1 MILYISSYKKISD
14 IQEDFN
20 AAYPFLK
27 IEFYQTAGK
36 PGSAVRQKLNKTSSL
51 AIAGLW
57 AAGELEIYDTMTVG
71 QLEKTFRDKFGITV
85 QVSRK
90 SGTLWLETTMTDNW
104 TLKQQNGHGKE
115 LSEPLQKNNVIDE
128 DRYEGDDH

>member
-1 MILYISSYKKISD
+1 MILYISSYKTISD

-36 PGSAVRQKLNKTSSL
+36 PGLAGRQKLNKTSSL
-51 AIAGLW
+51 ATTGMRAE
-57 AAGELEIYDTMTVG
+57 GELEINDTMTVG

-115 LSEPLQKNNVIDE
+115 LSEPLQKNNAIDE
-128 DRYEGDDH
+128 DRFEGE

>member
-1 MILYISSYKKISD
+1 MILYISSYKTISD

-36 PGSAVRQKLNKTSSL
+36 PGLAGRQKLNKTSSL
-51 AIAGLW
+51 ATAGMR
-57 AAGELEIYDTMTVG
+57 AEGELEINDTMTVG

-90 SGTLWLETTMTDNW
+90 SGTIWLETTMTDNW

-115 LSEPLQKNNVIDE
+115 LSEPLQKNNTIDE
-128 DRYEGDDH
+128 DRFEGE

>member
-51 AIAGLW
+51 AIAGMW

>member
-36 PGSAVRQKLNKTSSL
+36 PGSAVRQKLNKTSLL
-51 AIAGLW
+51 ALAGMR
-57 AAGELEIYDTMTVG
+57 AEGELEINDAMTVG

-115 LSEPLQKNNVIDE
+115 LSEPLQKNKTIDE
-128 DRYEGDDH
+128 DKFEGE

>member
-1 MILYISSYKKISD
+1 MILYISSYKTISE
-14 IQEDFN
+14 IQEEFN

-36 PGSAVRQKLNKTSSL
+36 PGLAARQKLNKTSSL
-51 AIAGLW
+51 AIAGMR
-57 AAGELEIYDTMTVG
+57 AEGELEINDSMTVG

-104 TLKQQNGHGKE
+104 TLQQQNGHGKE
-115 LSEPLQKNNVIDE
+115 LSEPLKKNNTIDE
-128 DRYEGDDH
+128 DRFEGE